1 VGAAGHRAV
10 LLAAGVGL
18 ALGACA
24 GHGIVDGV
32 YRAPAGYRVTLP
44 GSAWEVAGE
53 SRADLQL
60 RHRSAPA
67 GMLVNAVCDPAVVRR
82 RDDVLALHLLL
93 GLRDRQVVET
103 NEVPVN
109 GRMASH
115 RLLEG
120 RMRQSDQRVRVESYT
135 LKDER
140 CVFDLLYVAEPGVF
154 GAGREDFRRFVES
167 FVTE

>member
-1 VGAAGHRAV
+1 VGAAGRRAV
-10 LLAAGVGL
+10 LVAGVAL

-44 GSAWEVAGE
+44 GPAWEVAAE
-53 SRADLQL
+53 SRADLEL
-60 RHRSAPA
+60 RHRAAPA

-93 GLRDRQVVET
+93 GLRDRQVEEAD
-103 NEVPVN
+103 EVAVN
-109 GRMASH
+109 GRVAAH

-135 LKDER
+135 LKGER
-140 CVFDLLYVAEPGVF
+140 CVFDLLYVAEPGAF
-154 GAGREDFRRFVES
+154 AAGRGDFRSFVES